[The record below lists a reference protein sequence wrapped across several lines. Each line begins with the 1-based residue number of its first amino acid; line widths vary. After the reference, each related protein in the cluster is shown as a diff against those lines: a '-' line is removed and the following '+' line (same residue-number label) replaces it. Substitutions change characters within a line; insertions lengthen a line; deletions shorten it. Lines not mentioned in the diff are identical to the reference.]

1 MIKVLFVG
9 DIVGSVGLE
18 TFKKNLAD
26 LKAKHKI
33 DAVIV
38 NGENSDDRNG
48 ISKKSAEYLFS
59 AGADVI
65 TGGNHSFKHSDIYE
79 YLDENDF
86 ILRPENYSKNSP
98 GKGVCIID
106 KLSYK
111 IMILNLAGRVY
122 MEPTD
127 DPFAISK
134 DIISKHSDCAV
145 KIIDFHAE
153 ATSEKAALA
162 HFLKGSVSAVL
173 GTHTHVQ
180 TNDAKILEGGTAFI
194 TDVGMTG
201 PYDSILGVEVKN
213 IIDKF
218 TLSTPIRFNQ
228 AKGFGNFCG
237 ILLTIDEKTG
247 KTAQIETLNTI

>member
-1 MIKVLFVG
+1 MINLLFVG
-9 DIVGSVGLE
+9 DIVGPVGCQ
-18 TFKKNLAD
+18 TFKENLAA

-38 NGENSDDRNG
+38 NGENSDERNG
-48 ISKKSAEYLFS
+48 ISRKSAEYLFS

-79 YLDENDF
+79 SLDENDF

-111 IMILNLAGRVY
+111 IMVLNLAGRVY
-122 MEPTD
+122 MDSAD
-127 DPFAISK
+127 DPFSIAK
-134 DIISKHSDCAV
+134 DMIAKYSDCAV

-162 HFLKGSVSAVL
+162 HFLKGSASAVI

-194 TDVGMTG
+194 TDAGMTG
-201 PYDSILGVEVKN
+201 PSNSILGVEVKN

-218 TLSTPIRFNQ
+218 TLSTPVRFSQ
-228 AKGFGNFCG
+228 AKGIGMFCG

-247 KTAQIETLNTI
+247 KTAQIQPLNTI